1 MSKEEKNTYTIKTDE
16 NLGEIKIADEVV
28 AIIAGL
34 AAMEVEGVA
43 SMAGNATRELI
54 SKLGM
59 KSLSKGVKVD
69 VLDGIVTVSLALNL
83 NYGYSIKDITSK
95 VQEKVKTAIE
105 NMTGLEVADEQREHI
120 FKLIFGADFN
130 EEAEQGTQA
139 ELYFEQIEGATEK
152 DMQYISEKAQKVVE
166 KIDEIDAMINEHT
179 TGWKTGRMNKVDL
192 TILRL
197 AVYEMKWDEDVP
209 TGVAI
214 NEAVNLAKKYSSE
227 DGASFVNGVLAK
239 LAD

>member
-1 MSKEEKNTYTIKTDE
+1 
-16 NLGEIKIADEVV
+16 
-28 AIIAGL
+28 
-34 AAMEVEGVA
+34 
-43 SMAGNATRELI
+43 
-54 SKLGM
+54 M
-59 KSLSKGVKVD
+59 KR
-69 VLDGIVTVSLALNL
+69 T
-83 NYGYSIKDITSK
+83 
-95 VQEKVKTAIE
+95 
-105 NMTGLEVADEQREHI
+105 EQREHI

-197 AVYEMKWDEDVP
+197 AVYEMKVG
-209 TGVAI
+209 TRMSRQVLQSTKLSI
-214 NEAVNLAKKYSSE
+214 LRRNTAVKTVHHL
-227 DGASFVNGVLAK
+227 
-239 LAD
+239 